1 MREVSVEDFKLFKEK
16 VDNFI
21 TKDAE
26 TFYFR
31 NLMEAIHDS
40 DYMNEVNSIIE
51 YVSKERTAKEI
62 DELFQ
67 MLRAKTEG
75 QFKLRDKAE
84 EYEKKV
90 NYSLRG
96 LAYFCLVEAL
106 NENSSFSEKIIEDIK
121 KKYGENQLVISDVNK
136 DLDTLSDIVKEKL
149 SDIIAETGRTRED
162 IIIKNISAASR
173 ADILKRIVDCG
184 IDVEH
189 FETYKPS
196 LNDIFV
202 SLVGDEA
209 DNDNKKNNIEGGAH

>member
-1 MREVSVEDFKLFKEK
+1 MLSDSWILPESFSFVEGQGRLFC
-16 VDNFI
+16 
-21 TKDAE
+21 
-26 TFYFR
+26 
-31 NLMEAIHDS
+31 
-40 DYMNEVNSIIE
+40 
-51 YVSKERTAKEI
+51 
-62 DELFQ
+62 ELFNIDCPP
-67 MLRAKTEG
+67 T
-75 QFKLRDKAE
+75 
-84 EYEKKV
+84 V
-90 NYSLRG
+90 
-96 LAYFCLVEAL
+96 
-106 NENSSFSEKIIEDIK
+106 
-121 KKYGENQLVISDVNK
+121 
-136 DLDTLSDIVKEKL
+136 SDIVKEKL